1 MIKLNPND
9 KLWIDSFYERVEQK
23 LERSAKNLKDI
34 IPHMTENGGYYD
46 QAERDVT
53 WWTNGFFGGMMWLL
67 YEHTKKD
74 IYKIAAKRQVEI
86 LDAALTRYDGLHH
99 DVGFMFELTAKADYL
114 LTGEPKSRVR
124 AIYAANTLMSRTNIR
139 GQYIKAWDHAD
150 YTIIDSLLNI
160 PILYWASRE
169 FKDDRYK
176 YVGIM
181 QAESLMKHHVRD
193 DGSVVH
199 IAVHNT
205 QKDEVIETLAG
216 QGYKVGSAWSRGQAW
231 AVYGFILSNIHTKEQ
246 RFLDTAIKVADY
258 FIKETEKYNYKVR
271 TDFCQPD
278 DVDYIDNSAA
288 VCAICGIIE
297 IYKATGE
304 EKYLDAAISILRAL
318 EADCDFSEENDS
330 ILQKGMIAYSL
341 GEQVDMIYN
350 DFFLCEALLKLRD
363 SQFLIW

>member
-1 MIKLNPND
+1 MINLSPKD
-9 KLWIDSFYERVEQK
+9 KQWVDNLFEKVEHK

-34 IPHMTENGGYYD
+34 IPFITENKKYPD
-46 QAERDVT
+46 QAQKDVT

-74 IYKIAAKRQVEI
+74 VYKIAAKRQVEI
-86 LDAALTRYDGLHH
+86 LDGALTRYDGMHH
-99 DVGFMFELTAKADYL
+99 DIGFMFELTAKADYL

-124 AIYAANTLMSRTNIR
+124 AIYAANTLAARTNIR
-139 GQYIKAWDHAD
+139 GQYIKAWNQWD

-176 YVGIM
+176 YIGIM
-181 QAESLMKHHVRD
+181 QADCAMKHHVRE

-199 IAVHNT
+199 ICLHNT
-205 QKDEVIETLAG
+205 QKDEVIETKAG
-216 QGYKVGSAWSRGQAW
+216 QGLAVGSTWSRGQSW
-231 AVYGFILSNIHTKEQ
+231 AVYGFILSYIHTKEQ
-246 RFLDTAIKVADY
+246 RFLDTAIKVADH

-288 VCAICGIIE
+288 VIATCGIIE

-304 EKYLDAAISILRAL
+304 EKYLDAAIKILRAL
-318 EADCDFSEENDS
+318 EEDCDFSQENDS
-330 ILQKGMIAYSL
+330 LLQKGMVSYSD
-341 GEQVDMIYN
+341 GKQVDMIYN
-350 DFFLCEALLKLRD
+350 DFYLCEALIKLRNSD
-363 SQFLIW
+363 FLIW